1 MLNSVIITLHNLS
14 VDNLLKNKGELRSAF
29 HEQFSFNDIND
40 QFYIETYEWVFS
52 NPYDTLHQIDD
63 NYKIT
68 VLLQGLSESNDEQS
82 ILIRRAYKLLE
93 CNHSL
98 EFHYQSNF
106 DADLYDINR
115 LIDNEQPSLYLI
127 ITDNV
132 QSTDSSAFMSAL
144 LLANEPLYTKIPS
157 LRVKS
162 YILRPMKTNWDE
174 LPKAISQM
182 HEIQPAFSHIKTLWC
197 SQFNEKA
204 VTDLKILFFEYGI
217 TLSEMDYPATFS
229 LDNYFGYPNKAL
241 SYWLLLALT
250 TQAATKLHQ
259 TQLVATTVLDKILFN
274 VISPPNS

>member
-1 MLNSVIITLHNLS
+1 MFFNYL
-14 VDNLLKNKGELRSAF
+14 
-29 HEQFSFNDIND
+29 FSFNDIND
-40 QFYIETYEWVFS
+40 QFYIESYEWVFS
-52 NPYDTLHQIDD
+52 NLYDTLHQIGD

-204 VTDLKILFFEYGI
+204 VTDLK
-217 TLSEMDYPATFS
+217 S
-229 LDNYFGYPNKAL
+229 YFLNMELP
-241 SYWLLLALT
+241 
-250 TQAATKLHQ
+250 
-259 TQLVATTVLDKILFN
+259 
-274 VISPPNS
+274 